1 MKTAPTAGVGRRITR
16 LVAWGAA
23 LAGAAFGFVVTPGA
37 AATEASNRAGNAGIT
52 WVSDSVI
59 RVANVDGRGR
69 HVVVRW
75 NADDQGDPAWS
86 RDGRM
91 LAYFARYSDTVKI
104 DVRWPAKQ
112 RVRELGSGDSRSSE
126 PTWSPD
132 GKRIAV
138 SEDWGPYIPIYPE
151 ATIKIVTVAT
161 NKWMAVTK
169 PRRNQIDHEPAWSPD
184 GRTIAFARQR
194 TGSPPMLYLVRPD
207 GHALRQLT
215 PGRSPSWSPDGKR
228 LAYVVGRSIY
238 EIRADGRGRK
248 RILGDLRNSLVRW
261 SPDGA
266 KLLYTSGPRY
276 GGAADA
282 WIADADGTHR
292 KRVLHERSGIEGIAW
307 RPG

>member
-1 MKTAPTAGVGRRITR
+1 VYWPPSPRAISA
-16 LVAWGAA
+16 LAA
-23 LAGAAFGFVVTPGA
+23 LAAVALASSA
-37 AATEASNRAGNAGIT
+37 AANAAHHVGIT

-59 RVANVDGRGR
+59 RVANVDGSGR
-69 HVVVRW
+69 HVIVRW

-91 LAYFARYSDTVKI
+91 LAYFARYSDTVRI

-112 RVRELGSGDSRSSE
+112 RVRELGSGRSSE
-126 PTWSPD
+126 PTWSAD

-169 PRRNQIDHEPAWSPD
+169 RRRNQIDHEPAWSPD

-207 GHALRQLT
+207 GHALRRLT

-228 LAYVVGRSIY
+228 LAYVLGRSIY

-248 RILGDLRNSLVRW
+248 WILGGLRNPLVRW
-261 SPDGA
+261 SPDGG

-276 GGAADA
+276 GGEGAADA
-282 WIADADGTHR
+282 WIADTDGTHR
-292 KRVLHERSGIEGIAW
+292 TRMLHERYGIEGIAW